1 MTAYRNERNRKKL
14 LIPVVALVLC
24 AAAMIGLGYA
34 ALTSTVTNQA
44 NVVAGDGLSANLVDS
59 EGDPLT
65 GQDFANDEDV
75 IHYGTSTIDEV
86 TTYYVSADSE
96 IKLGGAIL
104 EVEALTTSGVANVTQ
119 VDVWYEITW
128 SSGSAPYGMTTSL
141 DIGGQTISAGEAN
154 GTTTPLALSGATEF
168 AVVLKGAIPEL
179 PANYGLEDEPV
190 IPTYSITFY
199 VVPVA

>member
-1 MTAYRNERNRKKL
+1 M
-14 LIPVVALVLC
+14 
-24 AAAMIGLGYA
+24 
-34 ALTSTVTNQA
+34 
-44 NVVAGDGLSANLVDS
+44 
-59 EGDPLT
+59 
-65 GQDFANDEDV
+65 
-75 IHYGTSTIDEV
+75 

-96 IKLGGAIL
+96 IKLGGAVL

-119 VDVWYEITW
+119 VNVWYEITW

>member
-44 NVVAGDGLSANLVDS
+44 NVVAGDGLSADLVDS
-59 EGDPLT
+59 DGNALT
-65 GQDFANDEDV
+65 GHDFANDEDV
-75 IHYGTSTIDEV
+75 IHYGTSTIDGV

-96 IKLGGAIL
+96 IKLGGAVL

-119 VDVWYEITW
+119 VNVWYEITW

-141 DIGGQTISAGEAN
+141 NIGGQTISPGEAN
-154 GTTTPLALSGATEF
+154 KTAALALSGATEF
-168 AVVLKGAIPEL
+168 AVVLNGAIPDDV
-179 PANYGLEDEPV
+179 AGLDDVPV

-199 VVPVA
+199 VVPA